1 LPRWAEDR
9 NPHIKRA
16 SNLLAVKKKRT
27 MMSDDTSNAMHGTT
41 VDSFPAG
48 RVRRTVEDAIDRM
61 PRVGLS
67 KSAWT
72 ALMLAFF
79 FANYDNGVFAVSI
92 PSMMAGIHLT
102 AADLS
107 WPVTSNLIGFA
118 VGAYAFGHISDK
130 RGRQIGLFLT
140 IALLGV
146 GGVLTALAWDVAS
159 LSSFRL
165 LTGGGMGAVLALC
178 SAYIG
183 EMAPKNR
190 RGKYLS
196 FLYVIGGILNLV
208 IGLTSLPVLAAMPA
222 DGWRVLMAFGA
233 LVLLILPFINKRDL
247 LESPRWLISQ
257 GRVEEATAITR
268 KMERYAGLEPET
280 DEALLHVS
288 EIADRDVP
296 EESPI
301 KALLRAPLL
310 GRLLTVLGFWF
321 IFYIAMYG
329 FASYLPLILK
339 GVGVATSDALLV
351 TVLTRAAPLLI
362 GVAIVVLIEKWER
375 RTMIIVGTLAFAA
388 GIGIMISGWG
398 QVAATV
404 GSLLAT
410 AGITFMATP
419 AYTYT
424 AEVFPTAS
432 RGTAASICDG
442 IGHLGGALAPF
453 IVLPILIQAGA
464 VPAGLAMIGMLLLAA
479 LLIRLGVRT
488 KDRSLLEI
496 NQ

>member
-1 LPRWAEDR
+1 MSED
-9 NPHIKRA
+9 I
-16 SNLLAVKKKRT
+16 
-27 MMSDDTSNAMHGTT
+27 SNAVRGLT
-41 VDSFPAG
+41 VEPLPAG
-48 RVRRTVEDAIDRM
+48 RVGRTVEEAIDRM

-67 KSAWT
+67 RAAWT

-79 FANYDNGVFAVSI
+79 FANYDIGVFAVSI
-92 PSMMAGIHLT
+92 PSMMAGIHITT
-102 AADLS
+102 AELS
-107 WPVTSNLIGFA
+107 WPVTANLAGYAI
-118 VGAYAFGHISDK
+118 GAYAFGHISDK

-146 GGVLTALAWDVAS
+146 GGALTALSWDVAS
-159 LSSFRL
+159 LSFFRL

-183 EMAPKNR
+183 EMAPKNQ

-196 FLYVIGGILNLV
+196 FLYVIGGVLNLV
-208 IGLTSLPVLAAMPA
+208 IGFASLSILMAMPSE
-222 DGWRVLMAFGA
+222 GWRVLMGIGA
-233 LVLLILPFINKRDL
+233 LVLLILPFVNKRDL
-247 LESPRWLISQ
+247 MESPRWLISQ

-268 KMERYAGLEPET
+268 KMERNAGLEPEN
-280 DEALLHVS
+280 DQALLHVA
-288 EIADRDVP
+288 ETPDLNVP
-296 EESPI
+296 QQSPI
-301 KALLRAPLL
+301 RALLKRPLL

-329 FASYLPLILK
+329 FSSYLPLLLK
-339 GVGVATSDALLV
+339 GVGVSTSDALLV
-351 TVLTRAAPLLI
+351 TVLTRAAPLII
-362 GVAIVVLIEKWER
+362 GFTVVALIEKWER
-375 RTMIIVGTLAFAA
+375 RTMIIIGTLAFAV
-388 GIGIMISGWG
+388 GIAVMISGWG
-398 QVAATV
+398 QLAATV

-424 AEVFPTAS
+424 AEVFPTTS

-442 IGHLGGALAPF
+442 IGHLGGAVAPF

-464 VPAGLAMIGMLLLAA
+464 IPAGVAMIGMLLLAT

-496 NQ
+496 SQ